1 MMASPAASRGSLG
14 ASFDPCI
21 ALSVGDLSREAP
33 NSTCLSHPSDQNGDT
48 TLSTAAMR
56 WSRHG
61 CISLFTMVRG

>member
-48 TLSTAAMR
+48 TLRCVGRVMDVFPF
-56 WSRHG
+56 
-61 CISLFTMVRG
+61 FTMVRG